1 MESKCTPFVNCCV
14 AMIDVMEIV
23 IHVGCQQI
31 VTVIEIVFDV
41 AEWVTSMEIESITLA
56 DHILII
62 FTELH
67 PWLFCKY
74 FFLFY
79 FK

>member
-1 MESKCTPFVNCCV
+1 
-14 AMIDVMEIV
+14 MIDVMEIV

-31 VTVIEIVFDV
+31 VTVIEIVFDM
-41 AEWVTSMEIESITLA
+41 AERVTSMEMESITLA

-67 PWLFCKY
+67 P
-74 FFLFY
+74 
-79 FK
+79 